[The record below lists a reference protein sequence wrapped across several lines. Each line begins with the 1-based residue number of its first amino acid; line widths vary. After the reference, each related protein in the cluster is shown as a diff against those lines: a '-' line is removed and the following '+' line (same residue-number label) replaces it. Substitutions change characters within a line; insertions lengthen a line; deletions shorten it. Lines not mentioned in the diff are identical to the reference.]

1 MQELLGRLTA
11 LDPSARETLT
21 VITYFD
27 TLIEAHATSEMLV
40 RGACILTGCAVGF
53 VADRTVLRV
62 TSTGEVDRSA
72 VAPDPEVWPG
82 HPIAGTWRVWLER
95 EGDAHVNDAMVLER
109 LALGLGIVLERTH
122 PAAIARRSLEVLL
135 DSESTVEDRASAA
148 SKLRLNPTTA
158 LRMVALDA
166 ADPFGSEHHNVEL
179 ATPVGR
185 VRAVL
190 VLPGATLPAARI
202 GIGVSTV
209 PASLRESWLSAL
221 LALRLTTARE
231 PVVDAA
237 SLGAFLLLA
246 ETSDSR
252 DRELPDV
259 AVLAAIDSRDP
270 RALGYLDALGRSDS
284 VRSAA
289 TLAGIHHSTLQAHA
303 AESSAALGFDVRSP
317 EGRVRLALALR
328 LHRLARYSADERR
341 SAG

>member
-21 VITYFD
+21 VISYFD

-40 RGACILTGCAVGF
+40 RGACILTGCAAGF

-72 VAPDPEVWPG
+72 VAPEVDDWPG

-109 LALGLGIVLERTH
+109 LALALGIVLERTH

-135 DSESTVEDRASAA
+135 DSESTAEDRSSAA
-148 SKLRLNPTTA
+148 AKLRLNPTTA
-158 LRMVALDA
+158 LRIVAIAA
-166 ADPFGSEHHNVEL
+166 ADPFGSEHHSVEL
-179 ATPVGR
+179 VTPVGR

-190 VLPGATLPAARI
+190 MPPGATLPTGRI
-202 GIGVSTV
+202 GVGVSAV
-209 PASLRESWLSAL
+209 PTSLRESWRSAL
-221 LALRLTTARE
+221 LALRLTTERE
-231 PVVDAA
+231 PVVDAET
-237 SLGAFLLLA
+237 LGAFLLLA
-246 ETSDSR
+246 DAAESR
-252 DRELPDV
+252 GSELPDV
-259 AVLAAIDSRDP
+259 AALAAIDSRDP

-289 TLAGIHHSTLQAHA
+289 ALAGIHHSTLQAHA
-303 AESSAALGFDVRSP
+303 AEWGTALGFDVRSP

-328 LHRLARYSADERR
+328 LHRLARYSAD
-341 SAG
+341 

>member
-21 VITYFD
+21 VISYFD
-27 TLIEAHATSEMLV
+27 ALIESHATSEMLV
-40 RGACILTGCAVGF
+40 RGACILTGCAAGF

-72 VAPDPEVWPG
+72 IAPDPEVWPG
-82 HPIAGTWRVWLER
+82 HPIAGDWRVWIER

-135 DSESTVEDRASAA
+135 DSESTAEVRASAA
-148 SKLRLNPTTA
+148 SKLRLNPTTEV
-158 LRMVALDA
+158 RIVAVAA
-166 ADPFGSEHHNVEL
+166 ADPFSSEQHSVVL
-179 ATPVGR
+179 VTPVGR

-190 VLPGATLPAARI
+190 VLPGATPPPGRI
-202 GIGVSTV
+202 GIGAAAVA
-209 PASLRESWLSAL
+209 ASLRDSWLSAL

-237 SLGAFLLLA
+237 TLGAFLLLA
-246 ETSDSR
+246 EAADSR

-259 AVLAAIDSRDP
+259 AALADIESRDP
-270 RALGYLDALGRSDS
+270 RALGYLDAMGRSDS

-289 TLAGIHHSTLQAHA
+289 ALAGIHHSTLQAHA
-303 AESSAALGFDVRSP
+303 AEWSTALGFDVRSP

-328 LHRLARYSADERR
+328 LFRLARYSAD
-341 SAG
+341 

>member
-21 VITYFD
+21 VISYFD

-40 RGACILTGCAVGF
+40 RGACILTGCAAGF

-62 TSTGEVDRSA
+62 TGTGEVDRSA
-72 VAPDPEVWPG
+72 VAPDAGVWPG
-82 HPIAGTWRVWLER
+82 HPIASSWRVWLER
-95 EGDAHVNDAMVLER
+95 QGDAHVNDAMVLER

-135 DSESTVEDRASAA
+135 DSESTAEDRASAA
-148 SKLRLNPTTA
+148 SKLRLSPTTS
-158 LRMVALDA
+158 LRMVAVA
-166 ADPFGSEHHNVEL
+166 ATDPFTSEHHNVEL
-179 ATPVGR
+179 ATSVGR

-190 VLPGATLPAARI
+190 VLPGAALPAGRI
-202 GIGVSTV
+202 GIGVSVV

-237 SLGAFLLLA
+237 TLGAFLLLA
-246 ETSDSR
+246 ETADAR
-252 DRELPDV
+252 GGELPDV

-270 RALGYLDALGRSDS
+270 RALSYLDALGRSDS

-303 AESSAALGFDVRSP
+303 AEWGVALGFDVRSP

-328 LHRLARYSADERR
+328 LFRLARYSADQGC
-341 SAG
+341 STN